1 MVSNI
6 QPARVEVPV
15 NARLRVR
22 VEMGDSFG
30 ASFGGHPRAGDALD
44 LFFRNPVLPVPKRI
58 VADEKYGVFLSA
70 VRAGR
75 VVEQQQIVVA
85 KTGAGARGGVG
96 EFVRQFGQVI
106 ARRDGVQSVLE
117 KHNGLP

>member
-1 MVSNI
+1 MVADI
-6 QPARVEVPV
+6 PRERAEDPV
-15 NARLRVR
+15 NARLRVC
-22 VEMGDSFG
+22 VEKGDSSG
-30 ASFGGHPRAGDALD
+30 ASFGGHPRARNALD
-44 LFFRNPVLPVPKRI
+44 LFFRNPVLPVLKRI

-96 EFVRQFGQVI
+96 KFVRQFGQVI
-106 ARRDGVQSVLE
+106 ARRDSMESVLE